1 MESEPSP
8 LVLHLS
14 DRVGL
19 LTSENASMKKRLVRE
34 EERRKE
40 LVMQL
45 EHSVK
50 QCSSLRDQVVK
61 EKALN
66 SKLLVGFR
74 SLLAKVKERQRRLK
88 LAEQEFR
95 GSRFQHGWRAEDLED
110 CRRMTDNLKVV
121 EERLLALEVEEDI
134 QVKRRL
140 EGFTP
145 YGSSIMDASF

>member
-66 SKLLVGFR
+66 SKLLAGFR
-74 SLLAKVKERQRRLK
+74 SLLAKVKERQRRL
-88 LAEQEFR
+88 
-95 GSRFQHGWRAEDLED
+95 
-110 CRRMTDNLKVV
+110 
-121 EERLLALEVEEDI
+121 
-134 QVKRRL
+134 
-140 EGFTP
+140 
-145 YGSSIMDASF
+145 